1 MIKRPILLA
10 LATVLLFAAEIIH
23 TGAQVASRRA
33 TNSAG
38 RLAPVDCKNDM
49 DCFIRAAQTCRR
61 ASVTRTSSLS
71 VFGITITPTWFI
83 ETRGKRAEQCTV
95 YMRTEK
101 VEAKISEATKR
112 SLLANGMTPAEFE
125 EMSTEAQKHAH
136 EGEGADGTCLF
147 KTKDYVALLK
157 RWNAGTYSTEDWKLG
172 RCKGR
177 MFPDT
182 RIKIKFNVHF

>member
-1 MIKRPILLA
+1 MIKRILLLV
-10 LATVLLFAAEIIH
+10 LASVLLVAAEINH
-23 TGAQVASRRA
+23 TAAQAASQRA

-38 RLAPVDCKNDM
+38 RLSIDCKNDM

-71 VFGITITPTWFI
+71 IFGITTTATWFI
-83 ETRGKRAEQCTV
+83 ETRGKSAAQCTV

-101 VEAKISEATKR
+101 VAAKISEATKR
-112 SLLANGMTPAEFE
+112 SLLANGMTPSEFE
-125 EMSTEAQKHAH
+125 EMSTEAEKHAH
-136 EGEGADGTCLF
+136 EGEGADGNCLF
-147 KTKDYVALLK
+147 KTKDYVAVLK

-177 MFPDT
+177 MFPDA
-182 RIKIKFNVHF
+182 RIKINVHS

>member
-1 MIKRPILLA
+1 MIKRILLLV

-23 TGAQVASRRA
+23 TGAHVTSHRA
-33 TNSAG
+33 TNAARRPASI
-38 RLAPVDCKNDM
+38 DCKNDM

-71 VFGITITPTWFI
+71 IFGITITPTWFI

-101 VEAKISEATKR
+101 VEAKINEATKR

-125 EMSTEAQKHAH
+125 EMSTAAEKHVH

-157 RWNAGTYSTEDWKLG
+157 RWNAGTYSTEDGKLG

-182 RIKIKFNVHF
+182 RIKINFNVHF